1 MDPLT
6 RGDYPKNMHLLV
18 KSRLPKFTKEQS
30 KLLINSFDFI
40 GINYY
45 TARYVSDAPEL
56 RNVRSSY
63 MTDALAN
70 FSRKHAYIITYIYY
84 IYIHVEFEY
93 MLNLIFNR

>member
-6 RGDYPKNMHLLV
+6 RGDYPKSMRSLL

-30 KLLINSFDFI
+30 RLLTNSSDFI

-56 RNVRSSY
+56 RNLRHNY
-63 MTDALAN
+63 MTDVLAN
-70 FSRKHAYIITYIYY
+70 FSCKQAFLITC
-84 IYIHVEFEY
+84 VESDLY
-93 MLNLIFNR
+93 K